1 MIKSTKKAF
10 TLVELIVVIT
20 ILAILGTIAF
30 ISLSGYSAEARD
42 SRRITNIS
50 NLTDKINIELVRGDL
65 TAKDLVDTGS
75 TTYNVD
81 TESITTWEVNGV
93 VDGLRGAANFKKLRE
108 NGDNFRDPKANAK
121 PQDYPLA
128 IAIGG
133 SGSGAYQF
141 LQMAA
146 SMEAKN
152 EARVRG
158 NYNKESAGTGTTAE
172 WLINST
178 SRTVINSE
186 SKVVIDG
193 KNILPYDLN

>member
-50 NLTDKINIELVRGDL
+50 NLTDKINIELIRGDL
-65 TAKDLVDTGS
+65 TARDLVDSTGS
-75 TTYNVD
+75 TTVD
-81 TESITTWEVNGV
+81 NTPITDVNGV
-93 VDGLRGAANFKKLRE
+93 KDGFRGAANFKNLRE
-108 NGDNFRDPKANAK
+108 NGENFKDPKAKKDN
-121 PQDYPLA
+121 QDYPLA

-158 NYNKESAGTGTTAE
+158 NYNKESIE
-172 WLINST
+172 WSNPDGLIKST
-178 SRTVINSE
+178 SEGATWAVT
-186 SKVVIDG
+186 DG
-193 KNILPYDLN
+193 GKTLPYDLN